1 MSAQTY
7 TISGQLV
14 LNNDSCRTI
23 ATLSENTTTS
33 GSNSIA
39 NTANIPTGSVWTM
52 LPTGSIGDFRFGYFS
67 NLDVSASIKIAIG
80 NTASY
85 ASNLQIGDFCILTN
99 IGSAQLYALATGSLL
114 PALLQYILVES

>member
-14 LNNDSCRTI
+14 LTNNNIRNI

-39 NTANIPTGSVWTM
+39 NTANIPVGSTWTS

-85 ASNLQIGDFCILTN
+85 ASNLQLGDFCVLTN
-99 IGSAQLYALATGSLL
+99 SGSS
-114 PALLQYILVES
+114 